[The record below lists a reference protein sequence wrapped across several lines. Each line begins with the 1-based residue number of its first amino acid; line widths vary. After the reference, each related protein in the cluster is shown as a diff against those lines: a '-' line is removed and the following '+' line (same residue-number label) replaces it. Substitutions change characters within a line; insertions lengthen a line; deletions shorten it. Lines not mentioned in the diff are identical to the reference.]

1 MAEDIDSKFDDGFPA
16 HGAGTLTDERGLYGE
31 FRSFRAE
38 MRMAFEL
45 LTVKLLP
52 IVDRQG
58 VELADLRER
67 VATLEA
73 EVLNAS
79 GRRRSK
85 R

>member
-1 MAEDIDSKFDDGFPA
+1 MAEDIDKKFADTFEA
-16 HGAGTLTDERGLYGE
+16 HRAGSLTDERGLYGE

-58 VELADLRER
+58 VEIADLRER
-67 VATLEA
+67 VAALEA
-73 EVLNAS
+73 EVRDTS
-79 GRRRSK
+79 GRRRAK

>member
-1 MAEDIDSKFDDGFPA
+1 MADSVDDKFNPVK
-16 HGAGTLTDERGLYGE
+16 AGELTDERGLYGE

-38 MRMAFEL
+38 MRTAFEL

-58 VELADLRER
+58 VEIADLRER

-79 GRRRSK
+79 GRRRAK

>member
-1 MAEDIDSKFDDGFPA
+1 MADDIDGKFDKEPRVYS
-16 HGAGTLTDERGLYGE
+16 AGELTDLSGLPGE
-31 FRSFRAE
+31 FRAFRAE
-38 MRMAFEL
+38 MRTAFEM

-58 VELADLRER
+58 VEIADLRER

-79 GRRRSK
+79 GRRRAK